1 MIIYVATLKKKL
13 LTYKTKVFGTCED
26 QIRMILIMTISTMQ
40 LSRKIQFAIQF
51 IFQKIVFVTNNTLQ
65 QTSQYNDSE
74 ANPSN
79 DVKVETT
86 LQALTGKNLAI
97 ISLNMN
103 GDLRLE
109 IRSECF
115 WTKH

>member
-1 MIIYVATLKKKL
+1 M
-13 LTYKTKVFGTCED
+13 GTCED
-26 QIRMILIMTISTMQ
+26 QIQMILTMTLITML

-51 IFQKIVFVTNNTLQ
+51 ILQKVVFVTNNTLQ

-74 ANPSN
+74 ANPNN

-86 LQALTGKNLAI
+86 LQPLTGRNLAI

-103 GDLRLE
+103 VIYVLR
-109 IRSECF
+109 
-115 WTKH
+115 

>member
-1 MIIYVATLKKKL
+1 M
-13 LTYKTKVFGTCED
+13 
-26 QIRMILIMTISTMQ
+26 
-40 LSRKIQFAIQF
+40 
-51 IFQKIVFVTNNTLQ
+51 
-65 QTSQYNDSE
+65 SQYNDSE

-103 GDLRLE
+103 GDLRLQ
-109 IRSECF
+109 IRLECF

>member
-1 MIIYVATLKKKL
+1 MPH
-13 LTYKTKVFGTCED
+13 
-26 QIRMILIMTISTMQ
+26 
-40 LSRKIQFAIQF
+40 KIQFAIQF
-51 IFQKIVFVTNNTLQ
+51 IFQKVIFITNNTLQ

-79 DVKVETT
+79 DVKVGTT

>member
-1 MIIYVATLKKKL
+1 M
-13 LTYKTKVFGTCED
+13 
-26 QIRMILIMTISTMQ
+26 
-40 LSRKIQFAIQF
+40 SRKIQFAIQF
-51 IFQKIVFVTNNTLQ
+51 IFQKIVFATNNTLE

-74 ANPSN
+74 AKRSN

-86 LQALTGKNLAI
+86 LQALTGKNFSI

>member
-1 MIIYVATLKKKL
+1 
-13 LTYKTKVFGTCED
+13 
-26 QIRMILIMTISTMQ
+26 MTIITML

-51 IFQKIVFVTNNTLQ
+51 ILQKVVFVTNNTLQ

-74 ANPSN
+74 ANPNN

-86 LQALTGKNLAI
+86 LQPLTGRNLAI

-103 GDLRLE
+103 VIYVLR
-109 IRSECF
+109 
-115 WTKH
+115 

>member
-1 MIIYVATLKKKL
+1 M
-13 LTYKTKVFGTCED
+13 GTCED
-26 QIRMILIMTISTMQ
+26 QIQMILTMTIITML

-51 IFQKIVFVTNNTLQ
+51 ILQKVVFVTNNTLQ

-74 ANPSN
+74 ANPNN

-86 LQALTGKNLAI
+86 LQPLTGRNLAI

-103 GDLRLE
+103 VIYVLR
-109 IRSECF
+109 
-115 WTKH
+115 